1 MPRPKRSSP
10 VLDKAQNRS
19 DALATIDPKLNLGAD
34 LALTGYNAKIA
45 ALDAKVKE
53 YNDLLAQTDS
63 TSTVLDEM
71 EAQLADLNERML
83 KGVASQYGRDSAEY
97 GQAGGT
103 RKSDIKRSPRT
114 APANL
119 VQKLT
124 T

>member
-1 MPRPKRSSP
+1 MPRPKRKSP
-10 VLDKAQNRS
+10 ALEKAQNRS
-19 DALATIDPKLNLGAD
+19 DALATIDPKLSLGED
-34 LALTGYNAKIA
+34 LTLPDYNAKIS

-53 YNDLLAQTDS
+53 YNDLLAQADS
-63 TSTVLDEM
+63 TGTTLDAM
-71 EAQLADLNERML
+71 EAQLADLTERML

-103 RKSDIKRSPRT
+103 RKSEIKRSPRKAKT
-114 APANL
+114 NL

>member
-103 RKSDIKRSPRT
+103 RKSDIKRSSRKT
-114 APANL
+114 SANL
-119 VQKLT
+119 VQKVGA
-124 T
+124 